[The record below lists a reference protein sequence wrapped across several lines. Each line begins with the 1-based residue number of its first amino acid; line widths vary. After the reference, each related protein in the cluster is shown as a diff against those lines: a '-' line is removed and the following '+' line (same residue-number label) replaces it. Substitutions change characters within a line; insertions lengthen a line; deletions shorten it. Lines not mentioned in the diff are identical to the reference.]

1 MKRGQVFYGIE
12 NCSYS
17 RGIYSKVLV
26 LHFFIF
32 CILQMV
38 DRRYMNWL
46 FLVDN
51 IDKISYH
58 IFHTN
63 IIEIEKRN
71 RKWRDLYEDFNERKI
86 CFASDDRYCNA

>member
-1 MKRGQVFYGIE
+1 MKREQVFYGIE
-12 NCSYS
+12 NCAYS
-17 RGIYSKVLV
+17 RGIYSKALA

-38 DRRYMNWL
+38 DRRYMHWL

-51 IDKISYH
+51 IDK
-58 IFHTN
+58 
-63 IIEIEKRN
+63 IEIEKRN

>member
-1 MKRGQVFYGIE
+1 M
-12 NCSYS
+12 
-17 RGIYSKVLV
+17 
-26 LHFFIF
+26 H
-32 CILQMV
+32 
-38 DRRYMNWL
+38 WL

-51 IDKISYH
+51 IDKNSYH

-71 RKWRDLYEDFNERKI
+71 KKWRDLYEDFNERKI